1 MVAFFAGAALV
12 EDHRA
17 AYCKGYGASHEEEGD
32 DYTSIGWGGANDC
45 ICHVAFDFL
54 LVKGWTEWTLDCDTT
69 TKALIGFTSRACGH
83 VELSVLSCFDFV
95 FSDQGPSNFTASHFT
110 ASLQS

>member
-12 EDHRA
+12 EGHRA

-45 ICHVAFDFL
+45 IYLPLPCCFRFL
-54 LVKGWTEWTLDCDTT
+54 
-69 TKALIGFTSRACGH
+69 I
-83 VELSVLSCFDFV
+83 LSCERVD
-95 FSDQGPSNFTASHFT
+95 
-110 ASLQS
+110 